1 MSSLMSDAVSSRHE
15 VRSSTDPLQLKAPPP
30 LGQHPA
36 AVYLS
41 QLRQKSQ
48 QTMRRNLDLIAHLLT
63 QGRCDALTLDW
74 SQLRYHHT
82 AAVRAVLVEQFAPST
97 VNQMLCA
104 LRRVLKEAK
113 KLKLMSPTDYTDA
126 VDIESVRVSKEL
138 RGRALKKS
146 EIAALMRVIKA
157 DLTPSGVRD
166 AAMLAILLGSGL
178 RRSEVVSLDLS
189 DFDPGTGAIKVRGG
203 KGGKDRTV
211 YLPSS
216 GIRAVSAWLRVRG
229 VKAGPL
235 LYPVSKGHRVMK
247 RRLTDQAV
255 LYILQKRA
263 LDAGVDSFSPHDCR
277 RTFISDL
284 LDAGADLVTVSQL
297 AGHASPITT
306 SKYDRRGEVA
316 KRKAVELLQ
325 FPYDD

>member
-1 MSSLMSDAVSSRHE
+1 MSDTLDPLSAQC
-15 VRSSTDPLQLKAPPP
+15 STDCLQLETPPP
-30 LGQHPA
+30 LAQHPA

-41 QLRQKSQ
+41 QLRPRSQ
-48 QTMRRNLDLIAHLLT
+48 RTMRRNLDLIAHLLT
-63 QGRCDALTLDW
+63 QGRCDSLTLDW
-74 SQLRYHHT
+74 GKLRYHHT
-82 AAVRAVLVEQFAPST
+82 AAVRAVLMEQFAPST

-113 KLKLMSPTDYTDA
+113 KLKLILPMDYTDA
-126 VDIESVRVSKEL
+126 VDIERVRVSQEL
-138 RGRALKKS
+138 RGRSLS
-146 EIAALMRVIKA
+146 EKEIMAIMQVLKA
-157 DLTPSGVRD
+157 DVTSAGSRD
-166 AAMLAILLGSGL
+166 AALLAILLGSGL
-178 RRSEVVSLDLS
+178 RRSEVVALDLS
-189 DFDPGTGAIKVRGG
+189 DFEESTGAIKVRGG

-216 GIRAVSAWLRVRG
+216 GIRVVSTWIKVRG

-235 LYPVSKGHRVMK
+235 LYPISKGHRVMQ

-263 LDAGVDSFSPHDCR
+263 QDAFVDSFSPHDCR
-277 RTFISDL
+277 RTFISNL

-297 AGHASPITT
+297 AGHASPVTT

-316 KRKAVELLQ
+316 KRRAVELLHIP
-325 FPYDD
+325 FVD

>member
-1 MSSLMSDAVSSRHE
+1 MSDAVSSRPK
-15 VRSSTDPLQLKAPPP
+15 VQSSTDSLQLKTPPP

-41 QLRQKSQ
+41 QLRQRSQ
-48 QTMRRNLDLIAHLLT
+48 KTMRRNLDLIAHLLT
-63 QGRCDALTLDW
+63 SGHCDALTLDW
-74 SQLRYHHT
+74 SLLRYHHT

-104 LRRVLKEAK
+104 LRRVLREAK
-113 KLKLMSPTDYTDA
+113 KLKLMLPTDYTDA
-126 VDIESVRVSKEL
+126 VDIESVRVAQEL
-138 RGRALKKS
+138 QGRALSSS
-146 EIAALMRVIKA
+146 EMAAIMQVIKA
-157 DLTPSGVRD
+157 DVTPAGVRD
-166 AAMLAILLGSGL
+166 AALLAILLGSGL
-178 RRSEVVSLDLS
+178 RRTEVVSLDLS
-189 DFDPGTGAIKVRGG
+189 DFDPSAGAIKVRGG

-216 GIRAVSAWLRVRG
+216 GMRAVSAWLRVRG

-263 LDAGVDSFSPHDCR
+263 LQSGIDSFSPHDCR
-277 RTFISDL
+277 RTFISNL

-297 AGHASPITT
+297 AGHASPSTT
-306 SKYDRRGEVA
+306 SKYDRRGEEA
-316 KRKAVELLQ
+316 KRRAVELLHI
-325 FPYDD
+325 PYDS

>member
-1 MSSLMSDAVSSRHE
+1 MSDAIDALATG
-15 VRSSTDPLQLKAPPP
+15 SSTDYLQLKQPPP
-30 LGQHPA
+30 LAQHPA

-41 QLRQKSQ
+41 QLRPKSHK
-48 QTMRRNLDLIAHLLT
+48 TMRRNLDLIAHLLT

-74 SQLRYHHT
+74 SQLRYRHT

-113 KLKLMSPTDYTDA
+113 KLKLMLPTDYTDA
-126 VDIESVRVSKEL
+126 VDIENVRVSEQL
-138 RGRALKKS
+138 RGRALNSK
-146 EIAALMRVIKA
+146 EVAALMRVFKA
-157 DLTPSGVRD
+157 DLTAAGVRD
-166 AAMLAILLGSGL
+166 AALLAILLGSGL
-178 RRSEVVSLDLS
+178 RRQEVVSLDLR
-189 DFDPGTGAIKVRGG
+189 DFDPNSGAIKVRSG

-263 LDAGVDSFSPHDCR
+263 LHAGVDSFSPHDCR
-277 RTFISDL
+277 RTFISNL

-297 AGHASPITT
+297 AGHASPSTT
-306 SKYDRRGEVA
+306 SKYDRRGEEA
-316 KRKAVELLQ
+316 KRKAVELLHI
-325 FPYDD
+325 PYDD

>member
-1 MSSLMSDAVSSRHE
+1 MSDRLEGLEVSSRH
-15 VRSSTDPLQLKAPPP
+15 PLQLQSPPP
-30 LGQHPA
+30 LTQHPVT
-36 AVYLS
+36 VYLS
-41 QLRQKSQ
+41 QLRPKSQ
-48 QTMRRNLDLIAHLLT
+48 LTMRRCLDLIANILT
-63 QGRCDALTLDW
+63 QGRCDAHTLDW

-113 KLKLMSPTDYTDA
+113 KLKLMSPTDYADA
-126 VDIESVRVSKEL
+126 VDIESVKATKEL
-138 RGRALKKS
+138 RGRALNKS
-146 EIAALMRVIKA
+146 EIAALMRVFKA
-157 DLTPSGVRD
+157 DSTPAGARD

-178 RRSEVVSLDLS
+178 RRTEVVSLDLS
-189 DFDPGTGAIKVRGG
+189 DFVPGTGAIKVRAG

-216 GIRAVSAWLRVRG
+216 GQRVVSDWLKVRG
-229 VKAGPL
+229 LEAGPL
-235 LYPVSKGHRVMK
+235 LYPVSKGHRVMQ

-255 LYILQKRA
+255 LYILQTRA
-263 LDAGVDSFSPHDCR
+263 QEAGVDSFSPHDCR

-284 LDAGADLVTVSQL
+284 LEAGADLVTVSHL
-297 AGHASPITT
+297 AGHASPLTT

-325 FPYDD
+325 FPYDG

>member
-1 MSSLMSDAVSSRHE
+1 MSDALDALEAVQ
-15 VRSSTDPLQLKAPPP
+15 SSTDRLQLLSPPP
-30 LGQHPA
+30 LTQHPA

-41 QLRQKSQ
+41 QLRPKSKK
-48 QTMRRNLDLIAHLLT
+48 TMRRCLDLIAHILT

-104 LRRVLKEAK
+104 LRRVLNEAK
-113 KLKLMSPTDYTDA
+113 KLKLMSPTDYNDA
-126 VDIESVRVSKEL
+126 VDIESVKFTKEL
-138 RGRALKKS
+138 QGRALNKS
-146 EIAALMRVIKA
+146 EIAALMRVLKA
-157 DLTPSGVRD
+157 DVTPAGARD

-178 RRSEVVSLDLS
+178 RRTEVVSLELS
-189 DFDPGTGAIKVRGG
+189 DFDPSTGAIKVRGG

-235 LYPVSKGHRVMK
+235 LYPVSKGHRVMP

-277 RTFISDL
+277 RTFISNL

-297 AGHASPITT
+297 AGHASPLTT

>member
-1 MSSLMSDAVSSRHE
+1 MSDNLDPNSAQSSAYC
-15 VRSSTDPLQLKAPPP
+15 LQLAAPLP
-30 LGQHPA
+30 LAQHPA

-41 QLRQKSQ
+41 QLRPKSQ
-48 QTMRRNLDLIAHLLT
+48 RTMRRNLDLIAHLLT
-63 QGRCDALTLDW
+63 QGGCDSLTLDW
-74 SQLRYHHT
+74 SKLRYYHT
-82 AAVRAVLVEQFAPST
+82 AAVRAVLIEQFAPST

-113 KLKLMSPTDYTDA
+113 KLKLMLPMDYTDA
-126 VDIESVRVSKEL
+126 VDIESVRVSQDL
-138 RGRALKKS
+138 RGRSLS
-146 EIAALMRVIKA
+146 QTEIAAIMRVIKA
-157 DLTPSGVRD
+157 DTTSAGRRD

-178 RRSEVVSLDLS
+178 RRSEVVFLDLS
-189 DFDPGTGAIKVRGG
+189 DFDPNTGAIKVRGA

-216 GIRAVSAWLRVRG
+216 GIRAVDAWLKVRG

-235 LYPVSKGHRVMK
+235 LYPISKSHRVMQ

-263 LDAGVDSFSPHDCR
+263 QSAVVNSFSPHDCR
-277 RTFISDL
+277 RTFISNL
-284 LDAGADLVTVSQL
+284 LDAGVDLVTVCQL

-306 SKYDRRGEVA
+306 AKYDRRGEVA
-316 KRKAVELLQ
+316 KRRAVELLHIP
-325 FPYDD
+325 FDE